1 MKLSEAKKIYED
13 SKVYDL
19 DEEIILELLGIRDKN
34 EYKQLINIY
43 LSTQKSPELTDRDRF
58 SQLLDESKE
67 PRNYEF
73 YTGRWMSEEFI
84 LGR

>member
-1 MKLSEAKKIYED
+1 MNLEKAKQIYDASREYNLDED
-13 SKVYDL
+13 IILTMEGLNKDEYKSLIKVYLKDYQ
-19 DEEIILELLGIRDKN
+19 E
-34 EYKQLINIY
+34 
-43 LSTQKSPELTDRDRF
+43 TTDRDRF
-58 SQLLDESKE
+58 SEYLDEFNN